1 MNALP
6 IFIAFFVGVFVYVIG
21 VLIVQKLFLKSDSTN
36 FTRKQLKG
44 LEQKGSQSIDDVIS
58 EMENSSVMQDRY
70 QSTGLLAQIY
80 YAMPL
85 GKFSHPHL
93 LRGGMAG
100 AVDSFFLTCLGAFA
114 VFIVLLPL
122 LKISDNGIIILIFA
136 IVATYAFAW
145 VVIQSKI
152 RGRIRKFMN
161 QFPDALDII
170 VRSVRSGFPLNAAV
184 NMVAESMQAPTNEEF
199 RKMSTEVVHGST
211 LVDALVRMGKRMHTP
226 DINFFVVV
234 LTLQQE
240 VGGSLAE
247 VLGNLSALIRK
258 RKMMIKKVHAITS
271 EGRFTGWVLGLLPFL
286 VALAIHVVEP
296 DYLLPLFVT
305 PLGHVIL
312 GITLGTIAVGVI
324 IIRKMVDMEI

>member
-6 IFIAFFVGVFVYVIG
+6 IFVAFFVGITVYIIG
-21 VLIVQKLFLKSDSTN
+21 VLIVQKLFLKSDSTD
-36 FTRKQLKG
+36 FTRKQLKD
-44 LEQKGSQSIDDVIS
+44 LEQKGTQSIDDIVT
-58 EMENSSVMQDRY
+58 ELENNNLTQDRH

-85 GKFSHPHL
+85 GKFSHPYL
-93 LRGGMAG
+93 LRGGMA
-100 AVDSFFLTCLGAFA
+100 ANVDSFFLTCMGAFV
-114 VFIVLLPL
+114 VFLASLPL
-122 LKISDNGIIILIFA
+122 LKVTPNGFIILIFA
-136 IVATYAFAW
+136 IIATYVFAA
-145 VVIQSKI
+145 VMIKSRIK
-152 RGRIRKFMN
+152 GRTRKFMN

-211 LVDALVRMGKRMHTP
+211 LVDALLRMGKRMHTP

-258 RKMMIKKVHAITS
+258 RKMMVKKIYAITS
-271 EGRFTGWVLGLLPFL
+271 EGRFTGWVLGLLPVF
-286 VALAIHVVEP
+286 VALAIHIVDP
-296 DYLLPLFVT
+296 DYLIPLFVT

-312 GITLGTIAVGVI
+312 GITTATIVVGVV
-324 IIRKMVDMEI
+324 IIRRMVDMEI

>member
-1 MNALP
+1 MSALP
-6 IFIAFFVGVFVYVIG
+6 IFIAFFVGISVYVLG
-21 VLIVQKLFLKSDSTN
+21 VLIVQKLFLKTDSTD
-36 FTRKQLKG
+36 FTRKQLKD
-44 LEQKGSQSIDDVIS
+44 LEQKGGQSIDDVIS
-58 EMENSSVMQDRY
+58 EMENSNLMQDRY

-85 GKFSHPHL
+85 GKYSHPYI
-93 LRGGMAG
+93 LRAGMG
-100 AVDSFFLTCLGAFA
+100 ASVDSFFLTCLGAFA
-114 VFIVLLPL
+114 VFIALLPL
-122 LKISDNGIIILIFA
+122 LKVSTNGFIILIFA
-136 IVATYAFAW
+136 IAATYVFAW
-145 VVIQSKI
+145 RMIQAKI
-152 RGRIRKFMN
+152 KGRSRKFMN

-184 NMVAESMQAPTNEEF
+184 NMVAESMQAPASEEF

-211 LVDALVRMGKRMHTP
+211 LVDALLRMGKRMHTP

-258 RKMMIKKVHAITS
+258 RKMMVKKIYAITS

-296 DYLLPLFVT
+296 DYLMPLFVT

-324 IIRKMVDMEI
+324 VIRKMVDMEI